1 LTRIATTSSRTMTI
15 ASLPPQAAPH
25 LLVLVSEAA
34 RLRSPIP
41 THVLA
46 GQIDHETACPIKS
59 KCWNPR
65 VEFKTTREQGVG
77 LGQITRV
84 FGRFDAAAEMQ
95 AKHRQEL
102 DGFTWSNGVYDPK
115 LQIRAV
121 VLKNRDNHAALAP
134 LFDGELAPVL
144 TAYNRGVGGVRADRR
159 LCQVTTACNPA
170 KWAGHVANTCASGTA
185 IIPGTRMT
193 ACQISRKYAPDVLAR
208 SDKYKAIA
216 PIKTVEARK
225 TIALQE
231 ANKSAPTPDFLGRF
245 VAWVKGWF
253 S

>member
-1 LTRIATTSSRTMTI
+1 MNAI
-15 ASLPPQAAPH
+15 PEQAAPH
-25 LLVLVSEAA
+25 LPVLVREAA
-34 RLRSPIP
+34 RLRSPVP

-84 FGRFDAAAEMQ
+84 FGRFDAAAEMR
-95 AKHRQEL
+95 AKHAQEL
-102 DGFTWSNGVYDPK
+102 DGFTWNTGVYDPA

-121 VLKNRDNHAALAP
+121 VLKNRDNHATLSP
-134 LFDGELAPVL
+134 LFPNELAPVL

-159 LCQVTTACNPA
+159 LCQVTTGCDPS
-170 KWAGHVANTCASGTA
+170 KWARHVANTCASGTA

-193 ACQISRKYAPDVLAR
+193 ACQISRKYAPDVVTRAEKYR
-208 SDKYKAIA
+208 ATTAAKTAKGDQQIAVDSRKIDKH
-216 PIKTVEARK
+216 
-225 TIALQE
+225 
-231 ANKSAPTPDFLGRF
+231 APTPDFMGRWI
-245 VAWVKGWF
+245 AWVKGWF
-253 S
+253 V